1 MKKAI
6 SLLLALVLCLS
17 LCACGNDGNAN
28 TQGNSGILPTP
39 NEGSSQDQN
48 DGQYTAYVYDG
59 DPTDLLTIE
68 EVVLMPE
75 RNSLSA
81 DPTMYLYWKTKVRNT
96 SGEDIPLNS
105 YLCVWY
111 RYLDENE
118 DTLYSNFLISDSSS
132 SVKNDR
138 AVWVEENGIPGSWTD
153 QDSKSIAYLEIYA
166 YAFGS
171 FSKPQYEFTD
181 PVLIDVREIF
191 DWEDV
196 PDGASS
202 FGAIF
207 GS

>member
-39 NEGSSQDQN
+39 NEGNSQDEN
-48 DGQYTAYVYDG
+48 DGQYTAYLYDG
-59 DPTDLLTIE
+59 NPTDLLTIE

-81 DPTMYLYWKTKVRNT
+81 DPSMYLYWKMKVRNT

-138 AVWVEENGIPGSWTD
+138 AVWVEEYGIPGSWTD
-153 QDSKSIAYLEIYA
+153 KDSESIAYLEIYA

-171 FSKPQYEFTD
+171 FSKPQYEFVE

-191 DWEDV
+191 DWEDI
-196 PDGASS
+196 PDGAAS